1 MEEEL
6 LKVEEEFAQAIV
18 RNDADAIANLL
29 ADDWVIVD
37 PDGGVIDKAR
47 FLAVIRSG
55 VLSHEMMESE
65 DWRVRVYG
73 SIAVVTGL
81 TTTKGEFMGQA
92 FTSNER
98 ATDIFVKQADCWQC
112 VFTQLTRFA
121 KK

>member
-1 MEEEL
+1 MEEEV
-6 LKVEEEFAQAIV
+6 LKIEEEFAQAIV

-55 VLSHEMMESE
+55 VLTHQMMESE

-73 SIAVVTGL
+73 NLAVVTGL

-98 ATDIFVKQADCWQC
+98 ATDIFVKQADRWQC

-121 KK
+121 RK